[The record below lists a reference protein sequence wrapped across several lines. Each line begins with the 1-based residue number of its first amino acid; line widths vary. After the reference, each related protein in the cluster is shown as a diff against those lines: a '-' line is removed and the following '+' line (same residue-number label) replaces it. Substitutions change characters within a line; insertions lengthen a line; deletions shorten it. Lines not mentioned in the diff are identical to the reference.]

1 MKRLNLNL
9 EKFIEKQL
17 PIVKTRVR
25 KQAIKNIKKE
35 LIFRD
40 KTLKD
45 ISDSDLE
52 FLLAEE
58 EEKIWKR
65 FKKGGVF
72 AIALASGIAWF

>member
-1 MKRLNLNL
+1 MKKLNLNL

>member
-52 FLLAEE
+52 FLLAED

>member
-1 MKRLNLNL
+1 MKKKYLNL
-9 EKFIEKQL
+9 EEFVEKQL
-17 PIVKTRVR
+17 PTLKIRVR

-35 LIFRD
+35 LIFRN

-45 ISDSDLE
+45 ISDSDIE

-58 EEKIWKR
+58 EEKIWRR

-72 AIALASGIAWF
+72 AIALAFGVAWF

>member
-1 MKRLNLNL
+1 MKKLNLNL

-72 AIALASGIAWF
+72 AIALASGVAWF

>member
-1 MKRLNLNL
+1 MKKLNLNL

-45 ISDSDLE
+45 ISDPDLE